1 MHSPSNVHGGL
12 QPNHEFASQIG
23 HAVQEIHPV
32 ESNSYSNE
40 VSQSYSTNSYDVLPP
55 GVDREPPPPGFEN
68 EVMILFFVETSLA
81 LLNNFYFEFY
91 FKGATFS
98 TSISSIFESR

>member
-1 MHSPSNVHGGL
+1 MHSPSNVHAGGL

-40 VSQSYSTNSYDVLPP
+40 ASQSYSSNLYDVLPP
-55 GVDREPPPPGFEN
+55 GVDREPPPPGFE
-68 EVMILFFVETSLA
+68 EVFFPKNFTQAPDFTKIIA
-81 LLNNFYFEFY
+81 LKRNKTINNY
-91 FKGATFS
+91 G
-98 TSISSIFESR
+98 

>member
-1 MHSPSNVHGGL
+1 MHSPSNVHVGGL
-12 QPNHEFASQIG
+12 QPNHEFTSQIG

-40 VSQSYSTNSYDVLPP
+40 ASQSYSSNSYDVLPP

-68 EVMILFFVETSLA
+68 EVYFF
-81 LLNNFYFEFY
+81 
-91 FKGATFS
+91 
-98 TSISSIFESR
+98 SIYVL